1 MLRFVAYSIYSSHLV
16 HQGVAL
22 EVVGGGRRVVAPL
35 LRAPVPPRPST
46 STARMKLDVSR
57 VPLVGAEGLPALWA
71 VRRGEVGAAVVEL
84 EQPPFGAGVRAFRAG
99 EHLQRENRDKVGGG
113 IFFASTSSFLPHC
126 CSFFCFKSKA
136 SSNHSIKCNGIRVRN
151 G

>member
-99 EHLQRENRDKVGGG
+99 EHLWPGERSAEINSEKVKAYFSLK
-113 IFFASTSSFLPHC
+113 IHSSCLLETLL
-126 CSFFCFKSKA
+126 
-136 SSNHSIKCNGIRVRN
+136 NN
-151 G
+151 